1 MTTEPLKATV
11 YLTERNVFGID
22 RLYPADGDLGNF
34 ARFLCIVA
42 GSKKQFTD
50 SMVDQCAAYA
60 IPVVVLVPGM
70 MATDG
75 RLITDGRRYY
85 VDQNV

>member
-1 MTTEPLKATV
+1 MTTETLKATV

-22 RLYPADGDLGNF
+22 RLYPADGELGNF

-50 SMVDQCAAYA
+50 SMVDACEDND
-60 IPVVVLVPGM
+60 IPVVVLIPGM
-70 MATDG
+70 IATDG
-75 RLITDGRRYY
+75 RLITNG
-85 VDQNV
+85 

>member
-1 MTTEPLKATV
+1 MKTDNLRATAF
-11 YLTERNVFGID
+11 LTQRNVFGID
-22 RLYPADGDLGNF
+22 RLYPADGELGNF

-50 SMVDQCAAYA
+50 SMVDACEDYD

-70 MATDG
+70 LATDG
-75 RLITDGRRYY
+75 RKIT
-85 VDQNV
+85 NVQL